1 MNGKKA
7 RKIRKALSIKKP
19 TPFEEVGGL
28 YKEIDRNGE
37 PYLMFRRASNPQT
50 NFYRYMKR
58 KSQ

>member
-19 TPFEEVGGL
+19 TPLEGGGL
-28 YKEIDRNGE
+28 YTEEDREGT
-37 PYLMFRRASNPQT
+37 PVLMFKRASNPQT